1 MKLKRKLKKTRIA
14 GGREIVPWVER
25 LNYFNDYFRPEG
37 FTLESSELQLLNDE
51 YVCIRGFVKNKTGIV
66 VADGIAFKKLIEP
79 FSVQKCQSG
88 ALNRALFVFGIVDT
102 GEETI
107 MDESEAEELN
117 RTTLSDIDQAYNNM
131 KDYIKTDV
139 KIVCWGLG
147 DVETARVDPLG
158 ARVPDDAQLEAR
170 RARGQAARRNR
181 RGCGGP
187 HLRSHRL

>member
-1 MKLKRKLKKTRIA
+1 MKLKRKLKTRIA

-102 GEETI
+102 GKKLLWT
-107 MDESEAEELN
+107 
-117 RTTLSDIDQAYNNM
+117 
-131 KDYIKTDV
+131 KT
-139 KIVCWGLG
+139 
-147 DVETARVDPLG
+147 R
-158 ARVPDDAQLEAR
+158 Q
-170 RARGQAARRNR
+170 RNLT
-181 RGCGGP
+181 G
-187 HLRSHRL
+187 RLLVILIRLIIT

>member
-107 MDESEAEELN
+107 MDENEAEELN

-139 KIVCWGLG
+139 QIV
-147 DVETARVDPLG
+147 EK
-158 ARVPDDAQLEAR
+158 
-170 RARGQAARRNR
+170 
-181 RGCGGP
+181 
-187 HLRSHRL
+187 RLPKYKNQFSSLQISTLKKAINEEKAKQSENFITKK